1 MQTTMSNNDDNIESA
16 VVLPP
21 AAPVTAEASIP
32 LSIEPCTLSTMEEHI
47 TQLETQLQQLQQS
60 IQSKSAEINHA
71 KRRINYVRKSQIKN
85 ATTANNKDGTTKRK
99 RFRKVCTKN
108 GCTSFAINGG
118 VCRKH
123 GAHVTLC
130 STEGC
135 TNVAKKH
142 GLCKRHGAYDPAL
155 EVSPPKEKK
164 RKITGCSHPG
174 CTLPIHKGGECIS
187 HAVQREMNERLALL
201 KDSGASGVDV

>member
-1 MQTTMSNNDDNIESA
+1 MSNNTDNIESA
-16 VVLPP
+16 VVVPA

-32 LSIEPCTLSTMEEHI
+32 LSIEPCTISKMEEHI

-71 KRRINYVRKSQIKN
+71 KRRINYIRKSQIKN
-85 ATTANNKDGTTKRK
+85 ATIANNKDGTTKRK
-99 RFRKVCTKN
+99 RFRKVCTID

-135 TNVAKKH
+135 ANVAKKH

-155 EVSPPKEKK
+155 EVSSPPKEKK

-174 CTLPIHKGGECIS
+174 CTLPIHKGGECVS
-187 HAVQREMNERLALL
+187 HAVQREMNEKLALL
-201 KDSGASGVDV
+201 KDSGAM